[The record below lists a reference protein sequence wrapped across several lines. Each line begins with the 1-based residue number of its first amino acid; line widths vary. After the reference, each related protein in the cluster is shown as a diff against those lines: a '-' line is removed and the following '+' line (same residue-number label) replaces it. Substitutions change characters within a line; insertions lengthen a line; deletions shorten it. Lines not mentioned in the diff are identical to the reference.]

1 MLFAQTTL
9 ELMTT
14 GALLQE
20 LSWQYEYFWSVV
32 TWFNLSTMISVGV
45 NDFFGRKMSKAE
57 LSGRLQDWRKV
68 MRRCVAL
75 RCSPHM
81 KIIAIHGCRNQ

>member
-57 LSGRLQDWRKV
+57 RAEW
-68 MRRCVAL
+68 
-75 RCSPHM
+75 
-81 KIIAIHGCRNQ
+81 KIAGLAKSDAAMCGSEV